1 MATLNNSTI
10 YDESTQQITSSDM
23 TAKELPIITSGQAWP
38 KGN

>member
-10 YDESTQQITSSDM
+10 HNESEQYISSSDM
-23 TAKELPIITSGQAWP
+23 EAKPLPIITSGQAWP